1 MRGLKISEV
10 ITTRETESFKKYLR
24 DVSNIDLFESPE
36 VEAECAHRAINGDL
50 DAQDELVMRNL
61 RFVIS
66 VAKQYIKP
74 NVTLEDLVNEGN
86 IGLMEAATKF
96 DPSQGTK
103 FITYAVW
110 YIRKDILKY
119 LYINER
125 QVRVPNNK
133 LNDLNSLRKV
143 VSEME
148 QTLSRPISMYDVLG
162 TDGSNSIT
170 DKELITLIEVSN
182 GHAQSID
189 TPINEDGSTMVELM
203 ESSEFEDNDFNLT
216 NGESYKRLDQLLG
229 TLDKN
234 SATMLRMYY
243 GIGYHYRMNLL
254 EIGDIF
260 NLSRERVRQ
269 IKDATLL
276 KLNETAKGYDF
287 NELTF

>member
-1 MRGLKISEV
+1 MRALKINEV
-10 ITTRETESFKKYLR
+10 ITTRETESFKKYLK
-24 DVSNIDLFESPE
+24 DVSKIDLFDSPE
-36 VEAECAHRAINGDL
+36 VEAECAYRAINGDL
-50 DAQDELVMRNL
+50 NAQDELVMRNL

-66 VAKQYIKP
+66 VAKQYVKP

-96 DPSQGTK
+96 DPTQGTK

-119 LYINER
+119 LYMNER

-148 QTLSRPISMYDVLG
+148 QTLSRPISMYDVLDSDTNNG
-162 TDGSNSIT
+162 IT

-203 ESSEFEDNDFNLT
+203 KSDDFEANDFNMT
-216 NGESYKRLDQLLG
+216 NGESYRRLDQLLN